1 MYKESVMVRTQIY
14 FEEETLKDLKNISK
28 SLDISVSEFIRKVVK
43 KELKVNK
50 KDNLSDFLNTLEPL
64 DSFKNID
71 ATDYV
76 NDLRSKSRLLNG

>member
-1 MYKESVMVRTQIY
+1 MVRTQIY

>member
-1 MYKESVMVRTQIY
+1 MIRTQIY

-43 KELKVNK
+43 KELKENK
-50 KDNLSDFLNTLEPL
+50 KENLIDFLYTLEPL

-71 ATDYV
+71 STDYV
-76 NDLRSKSRLLNG
+76 HDLRSKSRLLNE